1 MVGLV
6 IGVVCVA
13 VMTLLLLG
21 TSIVEPKLIH
31 YYDVGVVCAACYLA
45 LCMLCSCVLRVVDDG
60 CVVDQVVCSV
70 DSAAMYIV
78 DFIVLRI
85 AVGVFVFIRNVCC
98 ACRLAS
104 VIVSVALIMFGA
116 SVAVVLRVRCARV
129 VVFGKRVL
137 CSV

>member
-45 LCMLCSCVLRVVDDG
+45 LCVFSAWSMTVVSLIRLSVLLTPPP
-60 CVVDQVVCSV
+60 CISWI
-70 DSAAMYIV
+70 SLFFA
-78 DFIVLRI
+78 L
-85 AVGVFVFIRNVCC
+85 
-98 ACRLAS
+98 RLAS
-104 VIVSVALIMFGA
+104 LYSFVMF
-116 SVAVVLRVRCARV
+116 VVHVDWRL
-129 VVFGKRVL
+129 
-137 CSV
+137 